1 MTWPPI
7 HPIHSQQGQ
16 PGRRGFVLLAVLV
29 FILLISMVTVS
40 LLFRNRAEETASA
53 ASGSLEQSWSAAFS
67 GVQQALEMASAV
79 RSGAMDW
86 ADNPSVFRERLVFE
100 DGSDRWF
107 FSVFSPGDSE
117 STTDVRFGLTDLA
130 SRINLNQPGGADL
143 AKVPRM
149 TPEMVQFLRARLGQ
163 ALPPALAVAEST
175 PESPGDPIPN
185 AMADPDAPMGSST
198 NALPGPVL
206 RRIGR
211 IDAVEDLLDTPGLSA
226 ELLLGEDTNLNG
238 RLDPNED
245 DGDERPPGDNRDGRL
260 DHGMAQYFTVGS
272 TDPDLTAEGKPR
284 LDINQ
289 ASLVLLEKGL
299 PPGFTNYLAALQ
311 RTNRRLTHPVDALED
326 VVRTT
331 DESGAPIE
339 IPSGITREELPRLL
353 DLFTVRSSGKTAA
366 REGLINLNTA
376 SSIVLATLLG
386 MDLPTAESIVAA
398 REGLREEQR
407 STPAWLLTEGILDLP
422 KFKAVVPHLT
432 TRAYQFRFHVIGY
445 ALPSGRYR
453 VLEAEVDVSG
463 ETPVVTRLRDLT
475 RLGLPFNL
483 LPETL
488 EQSPPAGAHWAPR
501 SGPST
506 KRIHG

>member
-1 MTWPPI
+1 
-7 HPIHSQQGQ
+7 
-16 PGRRGFVLLAVLV
+16 
-29 FILLISMVTVS
+29 MVTVS
-40 LLFRNRAEETASA
+40 LLFRNRAEETAAA

-67 GVQQALEMASAV
+67 GVQQALEMALAA
-79 RSGAMDW
+79 RNGAMDW
-86 ADNPSVFRERLVFE
+86 ADNPVVFRERLVFE

-117 STTDVRFGLTDLA
+117 SKTDVRFGLTDLA

-163 ALPPALAVAEST
+163 APPPTAVF
-175 PESPGDPIPN
+175 GDSV
-185 AMADPDAPMGSST
+185 ADPMT
-198 NALPGPVL
+198 NAIPAATPDPDTALLSATNTLPVPVL
-206 RRIGR
+206 RKIGR
-211 IDAVEDLLDTPGLSA
+211 IDAVEDLLDTPGLSS

-245 DGDERPPGDNRDGRL
+245 DGDENPPGDNRDGRL

-272 TDPDLTAEGKPR
+272 KDPDLTADGKPR
-284 LDINQ
+284 LDINR
-289 ASLVLLEKGL
+289 AGLVLPDKGL
-299 PPGFTNYLAALQ
+299 PQGFTNYLAALR
-311 RTNRRLTHPVDALED
+311 RTNRRLTHPVEALED

-339 IPSGITREELPRLL
+339 VPSGITREELPRLL
-353 DLFTVRSSGKTAA
+353 DLFTVQETGKTAD

-376 SSIVLATLLG
+376 SSIVLATLPG
-386 MDLPTAESIVAA
+386 MDLPTAEAIVGA
-398 REGLREEQR
+398 REGLRAEQR
-407 STPAWLLTEGILDLP
+407 STPAWLLTEGLLDVP

-463 ETPVVTRLRDLT
+463 DTPVLTRLRDLT

-483 LPETL
+483 SPETL
-488 EQSPPAGAHWAPR
+488 EQSPPAGAHWVPR
-501 SGPST
+501 SRPST

>member
-7 HPIHSQQGQ
+7 HHQRGGPA
-16 PGRRGFVLLAVLV
+16 RRGFVLLAVLV

-40 LLFRNRAEETASA
+40 LLFRNRAEETAAA

-67 GVQQALEMASAV
+67 GVQQAVEMASAA

-130 SRINLNQPGGADL
+130 SRINVNQLGGADL
-143 AKVPRM
+143 AKIPRM
-149 TPEMVQFLRARLGQ
+149 TPETVQFLRVRLGQ
-163 ALPPALAVAEST
+163 APPPTAVF
-175 PESPGDPIPN
+175 GDPV
-185 AMADPDAPMGSST
+185 ADPMT
-198 NALPGPVL
+198 NAIPAAMPGPDTALLSPTNTLPIPVL
-206 RRIGR
+206 RRVGR
-211 IDAVEDLLDTPGLSA
+211 IDAVEDLLGTPGLSA

-245 DGDERPPGDNRDGRL
+245 DGDDNPPGDNRDGRL
-260 DHGMAQYFTVGS
+260 DHGMAQYLTVGS
-272 TDPDLTAEGKPR
+272 KDPDLTADGRQR
-284 LDINQ
+284 LDINR
-289 ASLVLLEKGL
+289 AGLVLPDKGL
-299 PPGFTNYLAALQ
+299 PQGFTNYLAALR
-311 RTNRRLTHPVDALED
+311 RTNRRLTHPVEALED

-331 DESGAPIE
+331 DDSGAPIE
-339 IPSGITREELPRLL
+339 IPSGITREELPLLL
-353 DLFTVRSSGKTAA
+353 DLFTVQSSGKTAD
-366 REGLINLNTA
+366 REGFINLNTA
-376 SSIVLATLLG
+376 SSIVLATLPG
-386 MDLPTAESIVAA
+386 MDLPTAESIVGA
-398 REGLREEQR
+398 REGLRAEQR
-407 STPAWLLTEGILDLP
+407 STPAWLLTEGLLDVP
-422 KFKAVVPHLT
+422 RFKAVVPHLT

-463 ETPVVTRLRDLT
+463 DAPVLTRLRDLT

-483 LPETL
+483 SPETL
-488 EQSPPAGAHWAPR
+488 EQSPPPGAHWVPR

>member
-1 MTWPPI
+1 M
-7 HPIHSQQGQ
+7 
-16 PGRRGFVLLAVLV
+16 
-29 FILLISMVTVS
+29 
-40 LLFRNRAEETASA
+40 
-53 ASGSLEQSWSAAFS
+53 
-67 GVQQALEMASAV
+67 
-79 RSGAMDW
+79 
-86 ADNPSVFRERLVFE
+86 
-100 DGSDRWF
+100 
-107 FSVFSPGDSE
+107 FSPGDSE

-163 ALPPALAVAEST
+163 APPPTAVF
-175 PESPGDPIPN
+175 GDPVAAPMTNAIPT
-185 AMADPDAPMGSST
+185 AMPDPDTALLSPT
-198 NALPGPVL
+198 NTLPVPVL
-206 RRIGR
+206 RKVGR
-211 IDAVEDLLDTPGLSA
+211 IDTVEDLLGTPGLST
-226 ELLLGEDTNLNG
+226 ELLFGEDTNLNG

-245 DGDERPPGDNRDGRL
+245 DGDDNPPGDNRDGRL

-272 TDPDLTAEGKPR
+272 RDPDLTADGKPR
-284 LDINQ
+284 LDINR
-289 ASLVLLEKGL
+289 AGLALPDKGL
-299 PPGFTNYLAALQ
+299 PQGFTNYLAAL
-311 RTNRRLTHPVDALED
+311 RRMNRRLTHPVEALED

-339 IPSGITREELPRLL
+339 IPSGITREELPLLL
-353 DLFTVRSSGKTAA
+353 DLFTVQSSGTTAA

-376 SSIVLATLLG
+376 SSIVLATLPG
-386 MDLPTAESIVAA
+386 MDLPTAESIVGA
-398 REGLREEQR
+398 REGLRAEQR
-407 STPAWLLTEGILDLP
+407 STPGWLLTEGLLDVP

-463 ETPVVTRLRDLT
+463 DIPVLTRLRDLT

-483 LPETL
+483 SPETL
-488 EQSPPAGAHWAPR
+488 EQSPPAGAHWVPR
-501 SGPST
+501 SGPRT

>member
-7 HPIHSQQGQ
+7 HHQRGGPA
-16 PGRRGFVLLAVLV
+16 PRGFVLLAVLV
-29 FILLISMVTVS
+29 FILLISMVTAS
-40 LLFRNRAEETASA
+40 LLFRNRAEETAAA

-67 GVQQALEMASAV
+67 GVQQAVEMASAA

-86 ADNPSVFRERLVFE
+86 ADNPSVFRERLAFE

-130 SRINLNQPGGADL
+130 SRINVNQPRGADL
-143 AKVPRM
+143 AKIPRM
-149 TPEMVQFLRARLGQ
+149 TPETVQFLRARLGQ
-163 ALPPALAVAEST
+163 APPSTAVF
-175 PESPGDPIPN
+175 GDPVAAPMTNAIPT
-185 AMADPDAPMGSST
+185 AMPDPDTALLSPT
-198 NALPGPVL
+198 NTLPVPVL
-206 RRIGR
+206 RKVGR
-211 IDAVEDLLDTPGLSA
+211 IDTVEDLLGTPGLST
-226 ELLLGEDTNLNG
+226 ELLFGEDTNLNG

-245 DGDERPPGDNRDGRL
+245 DGDDNPPGDNRDGRL

-272 TDPDLTAEGKPR
+272 KDPDLTADGKPR
-284 LDINQ
+284 LDINR
-289 ASLVLLEKGL
+289 AGLALPDKGL
-299 PPGFTNYLAALQ
+299 PQGFTNYLAAL
-311 RTNRRLTHPVDALED
+311 RRMNRRLTHPVEALED

-339 IPSGITREELPRLL
+339 IPSGITREELPLLL
-353 DLFTVRSSGKTAA
+353 DLFTVQSSGTTAA

-376 SSIVLATLLG
+376 SSIVLATLPG
-386 MDLPTAESIVAA
+386 MDLPTAESIVGA
-398 REGLREEQR
+398 REGLRAEQR
-407 STPAWLLTEGILDLP
+407 STPGWLLTEGLLDVP

-463 ETPVVTRLRDLT
+463 DIPVLTRLRDLT

-483 LPETL
+483 SPETL
-488 EQSPPAGAHWAPR
+488 EQSPPPGAHWVPR
-501 SGPST
+501 SGPRT